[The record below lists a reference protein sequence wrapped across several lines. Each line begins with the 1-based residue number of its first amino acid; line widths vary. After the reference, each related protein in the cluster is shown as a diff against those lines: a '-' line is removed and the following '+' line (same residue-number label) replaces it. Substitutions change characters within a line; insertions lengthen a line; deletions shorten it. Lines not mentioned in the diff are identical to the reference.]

1 MDASLWGSIGS
12 GRKSQKERQRY
23 FESFSQRQNLIN
35 SSDEDSE
42 DEEWIR
48 QLERDYGRRSIHSN
62 KKTKWTRLEKL
73 LTFSLFCSFAFIV
86 FLISA
91 LLYSRYKHGETL
103 LQFTLGGQR
112 YCNKEG
118 CVSASNRVQTFLD
131 KNTNPCDSF
140 YDHACGSWIKNSEL
154 PSTHTKL
161 TSFTAASDHN
171 QRTLKRLLD
180 KMLSTKQTSRTL
192 EKVRVFYKSC
202 LRKQFIENHGNQSLH
217 ELITYVGSWA
227 MTNSSD
233 WNEEE
238 WSFGQALTRI
248 HHLKS
253 MPLFYM
259 YVAADDKNS
268 TQNIIQVCVHNQNCI
283 LHPHD
288 KIINL
293 DGTS

>member
-1 MDASLWGSIGS
+1 MDTSLWGGS
-12 GRKSQKERQRY
+12 RIAQKERKRY

-35 SSDEDSE
+35 SSEEDS
-42 DEEWIR
+42 DNDEWIR
-48 QLERDYGRRSIHSN
+48 QLERDYSRKSVHSSGK
-62 KKTKWTRLEKL
+62 KKTKWTRLEKSL
-73 LTFSLFCSFAFIV
+73 VFSLFCSLSFVV
-86 FLISA
+86 FLLTA
-91 LLYSRYKHGETL
+91 LLYSRYQHGETL
-103 LQFTLGGQR
+103 LQFTLGGQH

-118 CVSASNRVQTFLD
+118 CVSASNRVQTFVD
-131 KNTNPCDSF
+131 KGTDPCQSF
-140 YDHACGSWIKNSEL
+140 YNHACGSWMRNSDI

-161 TSFTAASDHN
+161 TSFTQASDHN

-180 KMLSTKQTSRTL
+180 NMISTEQTSRTL
-192 EKVRVFYKSC
+192 EKVRKFYKSC
-202 LRKQFIENHGNQSLH
+202 LRKEYIENHGNQSLL

-227 MTNSSD
+227 LTNSSH

-268 TQNIIQVCVHNQNCI
+268 TANIIQVSV
-283 LHPHD
+283 
-288 KIINL
+288 
-293 DGTS
+293 